1 MSRAGKAE
9 RDVAFTAFVE
19 SASPSLLRTAWL
31 LTGDH
36 HAAHDLVQ
44 AALVRTYVAWP
55 RVRSESA
62 LAYARRILVNERTD
76 RWRRHGSEVAVAALP
91 EPSSS
96 SLATDGSDDRD
107 AVVRLLA
114 RLPEQQ
120 RRVVVLRY
128 YVDLSEQAVADLLNV
143 SVGTVKSTAS
153 RGLAALRAELAAD
166 PGVATAVTTAT
177 TATASHPTST
187 RTSTTAATTT
197 SGTTTT
203 AATAEGGVR

>member
-1 MSRAGKAE
+1 MSTVGKSE

-76 RWRRHGSEVAVAALP
+76 RWRRHGSEVAVAVLP
-91 EPSSS
+91 EAASPSPSSS
-96 SLATDGSDDRD
+96 SSATDGSDDRD

-128 YVDLSEQAVADLLNV
+128 YVDLSEQAVADLLDL

-153 RGLAALRAELAAD
+153 RGLAALRAELA
-166 PGVATAVTTAT
+166 TTA
-177 TATASHPTST
+177 P
-187 RTSTTAATTT
+187 
-197 SGTTTT
+197 
-203 AATAEGGVR
+203 EGGVR

>member
-1 MSRAGKAE
+1 MSTAGKTE

-62 LAYARRILVNERTD
+62 LAYARRVLVNERTD
-76 RWRRHGSEVAVAALP
+76 RWRRHGSEVAVDVLP
-91 EPSSS
+91 EAVSTS
-96 SLATDGSDDRD
+96 ATAGSDDRD

-128 YVDLSEQAVADLLNV
+128 YCDLSEHAVADLLHL

-153 RGLAALRAELAAD
+153 RGLAALRAELA
-166 PGVATAVTTAT
+166 TTA
-177 TATASHPTST
+177 P
-187 RTSTTAATTT
+187 
-197 SGTTTT
+197 
-203 AATAEGGVR
+203 EGGVR

>member
-1 MSRAGKAE
+1 MSRTGKAE
-9 RDVAFTAFVE
+9 RDAAFTAFVE
-19 SASPSLLRTAWL
+19 RASPSLLRTAWL

-76 RWRRHGSEVAVAALP
+76 RWRRHGSEVVVASLP
-91 EPSSS
+91 EAAASS
-96 SLATDGSDDRD
+96 ATTGSDDRD

-128 YVDLSEQAVADLLNV
+128 YVDLSEQAVADLLNL

-153 RGLAALRAELAAD
+153 RGLAALRAELA
-166 PGVATAVTTAT
+166 TTS
-177 TATASHPTST
+177 SH
-187 RTSTTAATTT
+187 AAT
-197 SGTTTT
+197 
-203 AATAEGGVR
+203 EGGVR

>member
-1 MSRAGKAE
+1 MSTAGKSE

-76 RWRRHGSEVAVAALP
+76 RWRRHGSEVAVAVLP
-91 EPSSS
+91 EAASSSPSSS
-96 SLATDGSDDRD
+96 SATDGSDDRD

-128 YVDLSEQAVADLLNV
+128 YVDLSEQAVADLLNL

-153 RGLAALRAELAAD
+153 RGLAALRAELA
-166 PGVATAVTTAT
+166 TTA
-177 TATASHPTST
+177 P
-187 RTSTTAATTT
+187 
-197 SGTTTT
+197 
-203 AATAEGGVR
+203 EGGVR

>member
-1 MSRAGKAE
+1 MSTAGKSE

-36 HAAHDLVQ
+36 HVAHDLVQ

-76 RWRRHGSEVAVAALP
+76 RWRRHGSEVAVAVLP
-91 EPSSS
+91 EGASSS
-96 SLATDGSDDRD
+96 SSSSSMAGSDDRD

-128 YVDLSEQAVADLLNV
+128 YVDLSEQAVADLLDL

-153 RGLAALRAELAAD
+153 RGLAALRAELA
-166 PGVATAVTTAT
+166 TTA
-177 TATASHPTST
+177 P
-187 RTSTTAATTT
+187 
-197 SGTTTT
+197 
-203 AATAEGGVR
+203 EGGVR